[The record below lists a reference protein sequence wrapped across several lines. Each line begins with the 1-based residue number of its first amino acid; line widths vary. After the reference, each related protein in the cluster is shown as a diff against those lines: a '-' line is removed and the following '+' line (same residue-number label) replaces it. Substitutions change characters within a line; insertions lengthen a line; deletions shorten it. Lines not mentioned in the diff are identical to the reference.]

1 MAPVLLRKR
10 SIIKQLTL
18 IIKPVR
24 GFDSSLDI

>member
-18 IIKPVR
+18 IIKPVG